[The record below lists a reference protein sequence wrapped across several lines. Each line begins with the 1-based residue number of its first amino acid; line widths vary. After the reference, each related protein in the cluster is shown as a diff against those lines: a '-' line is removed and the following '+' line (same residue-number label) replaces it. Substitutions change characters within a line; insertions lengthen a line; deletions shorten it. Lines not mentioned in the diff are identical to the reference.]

1 VNDAVSGA
9 FSPPGHRFGIG
20 AIFVESLWITRDF
33 RRNFTAI
40 QRIFIGVQIG
50 DREVKERLKLHHSY
64 IDHIAIRSEL
74 KYLIGV
80 TGVLSV
86 LLIGIVVR

>member
-1 VNDAVSGA
+1 MKDAVLGA
-9 FSPPGHRFGIG
+9 LSPPSLRFAIRS
-20 AIFVESLWITRDF
+20 IFVESLRITRDF

-40 QRIFIGVQIG
+40 QRIFIGLEIG

-74 KYLIGV
+74 KYLIGA
-80 TGVLSV
+80 
-86 LLIGIVVR
+86 